1 MEVKTSSDERMQKEL
16 LRTPIICCWIII
28 VFGIISLVLTIA
40 TAIIDKKL
48 NTTILV
54 ATTFFLVMGVILL
67 ISFNKTIQ
75 SVQKSNRENVYTF
88 YDDYVEIKTM
98 YHDEV
103 AWSSK
108 LYYFDIY
115 KVKETKNFIF
125 IYLNQQQAFPILKS
139 NVSDLDYLRKLI
151 KKK

>member
-1 MEVKTSSDERMQKEL
+1 MEVKTSIDERMQKEL

-40 TAIIDKKL
+40 TAIIDKEL

-54 ATTFFLVMGVILL
+54 ATTIFLVMGIVLL

-88 YDDYVEIKTM
+88 YDE
-98 YHDEV
+98 
-103 AWSSK
+103 
-108 LYYFDIY
+108 YF
-115 KVKETKNFIF
+115 
-125 IYLNQQQAFPILKS
+125 
-139 NVSDLDYLRKLI
+139 
-151 KKK
+151 

>member
-1 MEVKTSSDERMQKEL
+1 MEVKTSLDERMQKEL

-54 ATTFFLVMGVILL
+54 ATAFFLVMGVILL

-103 AWSSK
+103 AGSSK
-108 LYYFDIY
+108 LYYSDIY